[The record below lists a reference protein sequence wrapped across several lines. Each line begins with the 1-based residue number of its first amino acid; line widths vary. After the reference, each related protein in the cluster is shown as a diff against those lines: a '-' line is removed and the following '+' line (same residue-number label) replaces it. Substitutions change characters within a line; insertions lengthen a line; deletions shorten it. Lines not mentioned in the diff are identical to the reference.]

1 MDKLIRLT
9 FIAFLVIMIILLGEE
24 VFERVYKYPEKIEY
38 GVSFSPS
45 FAEFLSLDWQKT
57 YIEIL
62 DDLEVK
68 NIRIPGYWSIIEKE
82 QNKDDFSKLD
92 FMVSEAEKRGVKAIL
107 VLGVRQ
113 PRWPECHIPAWAKS
127 LSVGERQEK
136 ILQFINKVVQ
146 RYKLSQAV
154 KFWQVENEPLLSSF
168 GKGCD
173 APDKK
178 FLISE
183 VDLVKS
189 MDTRPIIVTDSGE
202 LGFWVTAMRL
212 SDIFGTTLYR
222 TVYNPIFGYSRYP
235 ILPYLYNIKSS
246 LVKKLT
252 SSASKRTIIIELQS
266 EPWFINGELLSM
278 SISEQLKLFPVH
290 KLKDNV
296 DFAQKTGFDEM
307 YLWGVEW
314 WYFMAQN
321 GHPEYLQYAK
331 TLFR

>member
-45 FAEFLSLDWQKT
+45 FAQYLNLDWQKT

-92 FMVSEAEKRGVKAIL
+92 FMVSEAEKRGVEAIL

>member
-45 FAEFLSLDWQKT
+45 FAQYLNLDWQKT